1 MPPSITL
8 SRGVTSRELKLK
20 AAAAAF
26 FDRESPSP
34 RFTYVDKRKEWR
46 KVFGRSIMQEF
57 VSMNPA
63 SQAVLK
69 KHPAASISEFAFYS
83 SSRQSSYLA
92 QDPRHRIGITSI
104 RPSIKLLFI
113 LLFLFFASAIFMG
126 NLRLLL
132 STPFELYGWRGNR
145 NLHGNKGTF
154 LKEQK
159 EGKEWHGTGRFVVG
173 NKRKCTGLSYP
184 TKSLF

>member
-34 RFTYVDKRKEWR
+34 SFTYVDKKE
-46 KVFGRSIMQEF
+46 KIGGRFLADQLCRNLFST
-57 VSMNPA
+57 NPP
-63 SQAVLK
+63 SQAVPK
-69 KHPAASISEFAFYS
+69 KTS
-83 SSRQSSYLA
+83 SSFDFRICFFFFFSTVIIFGTT
-92 QDPRHRIGITSI
+92 DPRHRIGITNI

-113 LLFLFFASAIFMG
+113 RSFSIFFLPPLFLWGSCGCFLAF
-126 NLRLLL
+126 LL
-132 STPFELYGWRGNR
+132 SCMGNR
-145 NLHGNKGTF
+145 NLHGNKGAF

-159 EGKEWHGTGRFVVG
+159 EGKEWHGTGRFVVEENEQKG
-173 NKRKCTGLSYP
+173 
-184 TKSLF
+184 